1 MTLWAI
7 GFLAGTIVTVVVAM
21 LLIGILLQARRILG
35 LAKVASKVVAEI
47 DSNTDPSGLLLPQT
61 RLPRTF
67 LVVPKRSKKTLRRLS
82 ARSGVKIRPTLNK
95 RGWCDGPDPGN

>member
-47 DSNTDPSGLLLPQT
+47 DSNTRSVWSLASTNSVAKDLLGGAEAIEKNAAAIVSTVGGENQT
-61 RLPRTF
+61 DSQQER
-67 LVVPKRSKKTLRRLS
+67 VV
-82 ARSGVKIRPTLNK
+82 
-95 RGWCDGPDPGN
+95 

>member
-7 GFLAGTIVTVVVAM
+7 GFLAGTIVTLVVAM

-47 DSNTDPSGLLLPQT
+47 DSNTDPLVSCVDKLGCQHLLGGAE
-61 RLPRTF
+61 
-67 LVVPKRSKKTLRRLS
+67 VIEKNAAAVS
-82 ARSGVKIRPTLNK
+82 ARLG
-95 RGWCDGPDPGN
+95 